1 MKCACRSPG
10 ISSRSRPED
19 DRPRHKGRCES
30 GYDLADGGRSALQNL
45 ERMSFFW
52 KTRIFSLA
60 ILRQQTG
67 VHWIAKGKPIAED
80 SREHALVAAAGLIAN
95 ELLMSP
101 LA

>member
-1 MKCACRSPG
+1 
-10 ISSRSRPED
+10 
-19 DRPRHKGRCES
+19 
-30 GYDLADGGRSALQNL
+30 
-45 ERMSFFW
+45 MSFFW